1 MFLTITSII
10 VAACFGIAFTLV
22 CQSSNQNDRLRC
34 KIKELRSRLDESTRA
49 AKDLSRSL
57 DNICKANVAEDPT
70 YIVVHQGGGVMAVYR
85 RSFCDEH
92 EYHTFIKS
100 FTDEDT
106 EFNQREAEGLLD
118 KLNEK

>member
-10 VAACFGIAFTLV
+10 VAACFGIAFTIA
-22 CQSSNQNDRLRC
+22 CQLSTQNGRLRC
-34 KIKELRSRLDESTRA
+34 KIKELRSRLDESTRT
-49 AKDLSRSL
+49 AKDLSRNL
-57 DNICKANVAEDPT
+57 DNICKANVSEEPT

-100 FTDEDT
+100 FTDKDI
-106 EFNQREAEGLLD
+106 EFNQREANELCEI
-118 KLNEK
+118 LNS